1 MYALAVIGSRIYLGY
16 TSHLTAE
23 QWAALIGSSDS
34 AATVIASTR
43 GNVTTI
49 LLWALWLVVPL
60 GYFSMLVQQV
70 FINPMS
76 IVNPLA
82 TAQDMLRALR
92 MRGSK

>member
-1 MYALAVIGSRIYLGY
+1 MGSPDRL
-16 TSHLTAE
+16 LE
-23 QWAALIGSSDS
+23 S
-34 AATVIASTR
+34 AATLIAGAR

-82 TAQDMLRALR
+82 SAQDMLHALR